1 MKKSLSFLIL
11 AASIGAL
18 SAETPVDCIAKSAF
32 VKSAVAAKHAKV
44 LEIVS
49 AEVTASPSCACEV
62 VKAAI
67 EGSDADAKLVAMI
80 VEAAAVAAPEQMRL
94 VAQCA
99 VAVAPDSLA
108 EVQAV
113 MAKLDPNL
121 GETGASAKDSKDAKN
136 PVGEVA
142 AMPNPLDF
150 PGQGPLPPK
159 FLGPGGTDTGGSG
172 GGILPPIAPPD
183 VTN

>member
-11 AASIGAL
+11 AASIGSL

-32 VKSAVAAKHAKV
+32 VKSAVAAKHVKV

-49 AEVTASPSCACEV
+49 AEVAASPSCACEV

-67 EGSDADAKLVAMI
+67 EGAEADAKLVAAI
-80 VEAAAVAAPEQMRL
+80 VEAAVVAAPEQMRL

-99 VAVAPDSLA
+99 VAVAPDALA

-121 GETGASAKDSKDAKN
+121 GESGESAKSSKDAKD
-136 PVGEVA
+136 PIGEVA

-150 PGQGPLPPK
+150 PGQGPVGPTPG
-159 FLGPGGTDTGGSG
+159 GPGGN
-172 GGILPPIAPPD
+172 GIIPITPPVIIAPPD

>member
-49 AEVTASPSCACEV
+49 AEVSASPSCACEV

-67 EGSDADAKLVAMI
+67 EGSEANVKMVAMI

-121 GETGASAKDSKDAKN
+121 GEKGSSAKDSKA
-136 PVGEVA
+136 PIGEVA

-150 PGQGPLPPK
+150 PGQGPVGPTPG
-159 FLGPGGTDTGGSG
+159 GPGGN
-172 GGILPPIAPPD
+172 GIIPVIPPVIIAPPD

>member
-1 MKKSLSFLIL
+1 MKKSFSFLVL

-18 SAETPVDCIAKSAF
+18 SAETPVDCVAKSAF
-32 VKSAVAAKHAKV
+32 VKSAVAAKHSKV

-67 EGSDADAKLVAMI
+67 EGSEADAKTVGAI

-99 VAVAPDSLA
+99 VAIAPDALA

-113 MAKLDPNL
+113 MVKLDPNL
-121 GETGASAKDSKDAKN
+121 GDSGSSAKGAKD

-150 PGQGPLPPK
+150 PGQGPVGPTPG
-159 FLGPGGTDTGGSG
+159 GPGGLGLVP
-172 GGILPPIAPPD
+172 IVPPVIIAPPD
-183 VTN
+183 VTNVNP

>member
-1 MKKSLSFLIL
+1 MKKSLSFILL

-32 VKSAVAAKHAKV
+32 VKSAVTAKHAKV
-44 LEIVS
+44 LEVVS
-49 AEVTASPSCACEV
+49 AEVAASPSCACEV

-67 EGSDADAKLVAMI
+67 EGSEADTKLVAKI

-121 GETGASAKDSKDAKN
+121 GEASRSAKDAKD
-136 PVGEVA
+136 PIGEVA

-150 PGQGPLPPK
+150 PGQGPVGPTPG
-159 FLGPGGTDTGGSG
+159 GPGGN
-172 GGILPPIAPPD
+172 GIIPVIPPVIINPPD

>member
-1 MKKSLSFLIL
+1 MKKSLSFIIL

-49 AEVTASPSCACEV
+49 AEVTASPTCACEV

-67 EGSDADAKLVAMI
+67 EGCEADTKLVAKI

-99 VAVAPDSLA
+99 VAIAPDALA
-108 EVQAV
+108 DVQAV

-121 GETGASAKDSKDAKN
+121 GESNAKSSKDAKE

-150 PGQGPLPPK
+150 PGQGPVGPTPG
-159 FLGPGGTDTGGSG
+159 GPGGN
-172 GGILPPIAPPD
+172 GIMPVITPVIIFPPD